1 MKNNSISRDLR
12 EKIVDLAM
20 IGNEGHIASGFS
32 IIEILIAIF
41 SINKAKIKNR
51 VSFESFY
58 LSKGHSAI
66 ALYAAMNY
74 LGVISNDDIKNFA
87 EKGSKFGGHPTKLKN
102 PPIPASTGSLGHGLP
117 IALGAAHARKINKD
131 QRNIY
136 CLVGDGEMNEGSMW
150 ESLLLGAKFKLDNLF
165 MIIDDNS
172 SSTRAIDLQSLESKI
187 SSFGWKCLIIDGH
200 NISSLSKGLFE
211 TQITKGMPTCIIAK
225 TIKGYG
231 SYATAK
237 KFEWHHKVP
246 TKDDRD
252 SIFDQFYV

>member
-1 MKNNSISRDLR
+1 MRNNSISRDLR
-12 EKIVDLAM
+12 EKIVDLAI

-32 IIEILIAIF
+32 IIEILISIF
-41 SINKAKIKNR
+41 SIDNTNLKNR
-51 VSFESFY
+51 VKFDSFY

-74 LGVISNDDIKNFA
+74 LGVISNNEIKNFA

-117 IALGAAHARKINKD
+117 IALGAAHARKIKKD
-131 QRNIY
+131 KRNIY

-165 MIIDDNS
+165 MIVDDNS
-172 SSTRAIDLQSLESKI
+172 SSTRAIDLESIESKV
-187 SSFGWKCLIIDGH
+187 SSFGWRCFTVDGH
-200 NISSLSKGLFE
+200 DISGLSKVLFE
-211 TQITKGMPTCIIAK
+211 SEVTKGIPTCIIAK

-231 SYATAK
+231 SHATAE
-237 KFEWHHKVP
+237 KFEWHHKIP
-246 TKDDRD
+246 TQDDRRL
-252 SIFDQFYV
+252 IFDQFYV